1 MIDVKRVAY
10 LLILA
15 LVLGVGV
22 VYLQTGRYQTVDQL
36 MELREEEHRIRQ
48 QVRSQQ
54 VELSSRMQNPEQM
67 RQMLAQYQ
75 IPVLA
80 PGQEKVIPSDRIDLA
95 RTE

>member
-1 MIDVKRVAY
+1 M
-10 LLILA
+10 A
-15 LVLGVGV
+15 LVLGVGL
-22 VYLQTGRYQTVDQL
+22 VYLKTGRYQTVDRL
-36 MELREEEHRIRQ
+36 IELRGEEYRIRQ
-48 QVRSQQ
+48 NVRGQQ

-80 PGQEKVIPSDRIDLA
+80 PGQEQVIGQEGMDLA